1 MIRRLSH
8 TVMILAI
15 ALGFAACD
23 TAEELSQTDAELI
36 VGSWL
41 ATDAGVRTIF
51 PGVTV
56 SVFDALGAGDEIAM
70 EFQAN
75 GQFAFAFDVDD
86 SASITVQGIGE
97 IPLTDVNLTGTYT
110 VDDANNRLGLTLAGV
125 PSAAL
130 VEYDFNGE
138 NAFDLIVEDPE
149 LVALLFGIADAD
161 LLATVV
167 TGAELTFS
175 RQSPPVLTLN

>member
-1 MIRRLSH
+1 MLRRLSH
-8 TVMILAI
+8 LVLILTA
-15 ALGFAACD
+15 ALGLAACD
-23 TAEELSQTDAELI
+23 SAEELSQTDAELI
-36 VGSWL
+36 VGFWL
-41 ATDAGVRTIF
+41 ATDAGVRTIV

-70 EFQAN
+70 EFEAN

-86 SASITVQGIGE
+86 DASITVSSIE
-97 IPLTDVNLTGTYT
+97 IPLADVNLTGTYT
-110 VDDANNRLGLTLAGV
+110 VDDAANRLALTPAGT
-125 PSAAL
+125 SAAAL

-175 RQSPPVLTLN
+175 RQSSPVLTLN